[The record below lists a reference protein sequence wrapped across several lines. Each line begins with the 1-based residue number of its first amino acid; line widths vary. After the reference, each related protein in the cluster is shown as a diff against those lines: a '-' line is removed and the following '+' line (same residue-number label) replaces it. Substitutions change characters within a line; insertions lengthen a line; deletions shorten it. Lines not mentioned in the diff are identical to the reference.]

1 MTGPY
6 DSVLGVKKEIVIK
19 KFVEKMPVRF
29 DEADGK
35 AFFNAAVF
43 EIDLATKRTESVRA
57 IQLF

>member
-1 MTGPY
+1 MR
-6 DSVLGVKKEIVIK
+6 EIVDPV
-19 KFVEKMPVRF
+19 FDALSEGRLFEKMPVRF

>member
-1 MTGPY
+1 
-6 DSVLGVKKEIVIK
+6 
-19 KFVEKMPVRF
+19 MPVRF